1 MGRKTQPPDRADSA
15 RSRANGSAR
24 MLAKLNRLT
33 GPALIG
39 ALRAAAWMVVK
50 EKGAREKER

>member
-1 MGRKTQPPDRADSA
+1 
-15 RSRANGSAR
+15 
-24 MLAKLNRLT
+24 MLARLNRLT

-50 EKGAREKER
+50 EKGARKKER